1 MASLEAKSRK
11 RNTSIITIFL
21 WILLVVV
28 MGTIM
33 IGSVFQGNR
42 LEGERTI
49 TLKLDF
55 SDFLN
60 DGTIPEEYADEALE
74 SFIDILSLTKNH
86 VYNGQGYTKRYVGR
100 EGNIAIYE
108 IDLDLSAVNYMEF
121 YIETNPYVAYEILE
135 NGNPL
140 EVAVYDEWDEY
151 YIREITEDQ
160 DIYEFKIQKMQ
171 FDTTIN
177 MKMDFTE
184 IANMEGIPEEAM
196 EEVAYGFLTTMG
208 LTKDHIDYAKYTAR
222 CIDVEGYIVS
232 YEVSFNDAEVDYI
245 DFDITDSY
253 YIMGKDNLLGS
264 YIDEDEYVF
273 LMVQEIIEGKESYD
287 FKIGVD
293 FSYAEVSIDISE
305 INDFIPRLYVKQGE
319 NFYYETYSYRGND
332 TNVIY
337 DIAIIPDFD
346 YTFEFALE
354 TSELES
360 DILWSVYEGDTL
372 LEFKDDKYFKTVKYD
387 EGSEVYQFKI
397 IAQEKYQNLSQIYSN
412 INWMGKENK
421 EAVLEFGV
429 SKDVFDESGYVVFT
443 EKLADGFTISSEYEN
458 ASNWLIVNENEIIND
473 SISSNLISFD
483 LENNEYIPEYIHAN
497 FFKEN
502 TYSYCS
508 CGNIYTDVKLI
519 WKGQYQYIYVK
530 DKNIL
535 YGILNYPNSSVKV
548 NLEYI
553 GNVEE
558 TILKVNSE
566 TKVAY
571 FYDEISDFCG
581 DRAWCDQHL
590 IGSTLGG
597 KSLDLTN
604 STSASIEV
612 NKVVKNE
619 TGNATYYVGLF
630 ENEEDNITNKI
641 YQIDTIDGIGST
653 KVIIDNYD
661 GTKLY
666 YIYEV
671 DEFGNKV
678 SNEALDYSKN
688 KVLENAQIQEEY
700 VVGTDKSIVSMVG
713 TKDPNVVGAGLG
725 EDYYNNNAMNVNYV
739 YQDTVTIAEKYE
751 ETVHVVKFEA
761 GEGGRINGETSV
773 VVKDGEKVGTVAKA
787 VANTHYSF
795 DKWVVIEDGV
805 EKEVDPSS
813 YVITKDTTFIANFKK
828 DRYIVKYE
836 SSEGGKIE
844 GSLQEVVE
852 YRENPVLVPSVVSDE
867 NYEFDKWVIVENG
880 EEIQINPSNYK
891 VEKDV
896 TIIAKFKKIDTIETS
911 DIEVWKYVGIG
922 ISSVLVIAIIVVLI
936 VLRKKSK
943 NKNK

>member
-1 MASLEAKSRK
+1 MASLEEKSRK

-21 WILLVVV
+21 WILLIAV

-49 TLKLDF
+49 TLRLDF

-60 DGTIPEEYADEALE
+60 DGTIPEEYADESLE
-74 SFIDILSLTKNH
+74 SFIDTLSLTKNH

-121 YIETNPYVAYEILE
+121 YVGSNVIYEILE
-135 NGNPL
+135 NDNPL
-140 EVAVYDEWDEY
+140 EIAVYDDWDEY

-177 MKMDFTE
+177 MKIDFTE
-184 IANMEGIPEEAM
+184 IANMVGIPEEAI
-196 EEVAYGFLTTMG
+196 EEVAYEFLTAVG
-208 LTKDHIDYAKYTAR
+208 LTKDHIDYAKYTVR
-222 CIDVEGYIVS
+222 CLDVEGYKVS

-245 DFDITDSY
+245 DFYIEGPY
-253 YIMGKDNLLGS
+253 YIMEKDNLLGS
-264 YIDEDEYVF
+264 YENEYVF

-305 INDFIPRLYVKQGE
+305 INDFIPRLYVKQGD
-319 NFYYETYSYRGND
+319 NFYYEAYLHRGND
-332 TNVIY
+332 TNLIC
-337 DIAIIPDFD
+337 DIAIIPGFD
-346 YTFEFALE
+346 YTFEFALQ

-360 DILWSVYEGDTL
+360 DMLWSVYEGDTL
-372 LEFKDDKYFKTVKYD
+372 LDFKDDKYFKTVKYD

-397 IAQEKYQNLSQIYSN
+397 TVQEKYPSLSQIYSN
-412 INWMGKENK
+412 VNWIGKEK
-421 EAVLEFGV
+421 KDAVLEFGV

-458 ASNWLIVNENEIIND
+458 ALNWLIVNEDEIIND
-473 SISSNLISFD
+473 KVSSSLIRFD

-502 TYSYCS
+502 TS
-508 CGNIYTDVKLI
+508 NKMV

-535 YGILNYPNSSVKV
+535 YGILNYPNSLSKV

-553 GNVEE
+553 GNVEDTSLE
-558 TILKVNSE
+558 VNSE

-571 FYDEISDFCG
+571 FYDKRSDFCG
-581 DRAWCDQHL
+581 DILYNQYL
-590 IGSTLGG
+590 VGSTLSG
-597 KSLDLTN
+597 KSLDLTH

-630 ENEEDNITNKI
+630 ENDVDNTTSNI
-641 YQIDTIDGIGST
+641 YPINTVDGIGST
-653 KVIIDNYD
+653 KVTIDNYD

-678 SNEALDYSKN
+678 SNETLDYSKN

-773 VVKDGEKVGTVAKA
+773 VVKDGEKVSAVAKA

-795 DKWVVIEDGV
+795 DKWVVIENGV

-813 YVITKDTTFIANFKK
+813 YVITKDTTFVAKFKK
-828 DRYIVKYE
+828 DRYTVKYE

-852 YRENPVLVPSVVSDE
+852 YKESPVLIPSVVSDE

-922 ISSVLVIAIIVVLI
+922 ISSVLVIGIIVVLI
-936 VLRKKSK
+936 VIRKK
-943 NKNK
+943 NKNKSK

>member
-713 TKDPNVVGAGLG
+713 TKDPNVVGTGLG
-725 EDYYNNNAMNVNYV
+725 EDYYNNNTMNVNYV